1 MTFFYSFIET
11 MLHSIWQAASLLCI
25 YLIVNKI
32 EKNFHPLQKRNFLYL
47 LLLSQFCI
55 SVVTFLSFFIGFN
68 LIIDIKIPFQN
79 NRFAFINNYCPII
92 FTLYTGIVV
101 VKILQVI
108 IHWSSFRKNYTQQII
123 RPNAALKNFMDLHAN
138 RLCIKNRV
146 TLWFSNSIK
155 TPVTFGFFKPVILLP
170 ISIINNISIEQ
181 AELIILHELVHIK
194 SKDYLYN
201 WFLLLMEVI
210 YFFNPF
216 IKTLANNLKLEREKN
231 CDVQVINHQYGI
243 LEYADALYKIAHNSF
258 ILKSF
263 QLGAFKNN
271 SQLYKRIRYFSEDRN
286 LVYSKSKDL
295 FFLPVFILVT
305 CAICFFSITKKSA
318 LQAPLLSS
326 STSFSYTFSERKSFV
341 IEKLP
346 SSKKMT
352 STKNKENVLAKI
364 KTTTTTNTVE
374 KSINE
379 SQNID
384 DNNIFTPVV
393 FDETTDSV
401 KEVIYNIETQS
412 GTVTQS
418 YKLIRKNDT
427 WIFIP
432 QWMIVET
439 KDSTSKKISTDSS
452 LIKKVSTIQ

>member
-1 MTFFYSFIET
+1 MTFVYSFIET
-11 MLHSIWQAASLLCI
+11 MLQSIWQAASLLCI

-32 EKNFHPLQKRNFLYL
+32 EKNYHPLQKRNFLYL

-55 SVVTFLSFFIGFN
+55 SVVTFLSFFTGFH
-68 LIIDIKIPFQN
+68 LILDITIPFQN
-79 NRFAFINNYCPII
+79 NRFAFIFNYCPLI

-101 VKILQVI
+101 IKILQVI

-181 AELIILHELVHIK
+181 AELIVLHELVHIK

-231 CDVQVINHQYGI
+231 CDVQVINHQYGT
-243 LEYADALYKIAHNSF
+243 LEYAEALYKIAHNNI

-263 QLGAFKNN
+263 QLGVFENS
-271 SQLYKRIRYFSEDRN
+271 SQLYKRIRYFSDDRN

-295 FFLPVFILVT
+295 FFLPVFIIVT
-305 CAICFFSITKKSA
+305 CAICFFIISKKTA
-318 LQAPLLSS
+318 LQEPLISS
-326 STSFSYTFSERKSFV
+326 STSFSNTFSERKSFV
-341 IEKLP
+341 TTTL
-346 SSKKMT
+346 T
-352 STKNKENVLAKI
+352 STK
-364 KTTTTTNTVE
+364 KTTSTIKKEIVTLKTKTGAVLNKAL
-374 KSINE
+374 KSIIPEE
-379 SQNID
+379 SIA

-393 FDETTDSV
+393 FEETKDSA

-412 GTVTQS
+412 GTITQS
-418 YKLIRKNDT
+418 YKLIRKNGT
-427 WIFIP
+427 WVFIP

-439 KDSTSKKISTDSS
+439 KDSTSKKIITDSS
-452 LIKKVSTIQ
+452 LMKRLSEIR